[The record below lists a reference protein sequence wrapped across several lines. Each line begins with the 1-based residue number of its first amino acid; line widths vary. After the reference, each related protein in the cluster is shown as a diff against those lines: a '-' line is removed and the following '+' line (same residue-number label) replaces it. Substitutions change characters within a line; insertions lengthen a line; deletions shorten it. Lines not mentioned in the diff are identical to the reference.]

1 MTCLILLGTCSIVA
15 TILVVAAAMLPAGL
29 VGRLMSDN

>member
-15 TILVVAAAMLPAGL
+15 TVLVVAAAMLAS
-29 VGRLMSDN
+29 RISREIDE